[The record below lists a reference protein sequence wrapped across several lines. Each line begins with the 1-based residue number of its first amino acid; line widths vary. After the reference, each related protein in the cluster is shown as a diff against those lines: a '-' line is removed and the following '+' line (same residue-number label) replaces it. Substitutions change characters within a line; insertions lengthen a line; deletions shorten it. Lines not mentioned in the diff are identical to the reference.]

1 MPESLVQ
8 LILYAATVLG
18 AAAMVLLL
26 PAPGKPGG
34 TSWRPLGALL
44 GAATLGGFWLLMS
57 PLWLDRPRELEPYGD
72 ALTVTGLDPG
82 AMAFYYVFSAIGIV
96 SAVRVITH
104 HRPVYAALWFV
115 LVILSSAGLFLVL
128 AAEFMALA
136 LVMIYG
142 GAILVTYMFVIMLAS
157 QPQASDAPED
167 TPDFERYA
175 REPLWASVAG
185 FLLLAVLLT
194 FIFDGDAVTRNVE
207 AMAITNAEVAEQLL
221 PNRAQ
226 IAAVDGGGDVI
237 TVDTAVGNVERVGL
251 DLFMQN
257 PLAIELAGVILLL
270 SLIGAVVIAKTDV
283 PDPGSDEND
292 DPAVR
297 AAVDPKPAPEAQA

>member
-1 MPESLVQ
+1 MLGLSVQ
-8 LILYAATVLG
+8 LVLYAATVLG

-26 PAPGKPGG
+26 PAPRKPGG
-34 TSWRPLGALL
+34 TNLRPLGALL
-44 GAATLGGFWLLMS
+44 GAATLGGVWLILS
-57 PLWLDRPRELEPYGD
+57 PLWRQRPRELAQYGES
-72 ALTVTGLDPG
+72 LTVTGLDPG
-82 AMAFYYVFSAIGIV
+82 AMPFYYVFSLIGIV
-96 SAVRVITH
+96 AAVRVITH

-136 LVMIYG
+136 LVLIYG

-167 TPDFERYA
+167 TPGYERYA
-175 REPLWASVAG
+175 REPLWASIAG

-194 FIFDGDAVTRNVE
+194 FIFNDGAVPINREAWAHTDATIAQE
-207 AMAITNAEVAEQLL
+207 LL

-226 IAAVDGGGDVI
+226 IATVDGGGDVVY
-237 TVDTAVGNVERVGL
+237 VDTPVGNVERVGL

-283 PDPGSDEND
+283 PEAEEQND

-297 AAVDPKPAPEAQA
+297 EAVDPKPAPSANA

>member
-1 MPESLVQ
+1 MPEPFVQ

-26 PAPGKPGG
+26 PSPRKPGG
-34 TSWRPLGALL
+34 TNWRPLGGLL
-44 GAATLGGFWLLMS
+44 GAATLGGFWLALS
-57 PLWLDRPRELEPYGD
+57 PLWLDRPRDLASYGES
-72 ALTVTGLDPG
+72 LTTTGLDPG
-82 AMAFYYVFSAIGIV
+82 AMPFYYVFSAIGIFA
-96 SAVRVITH
+96 AVRVITH

-136 LVMIYG
+136 LVIIYG
-142 GAILVTYMFVIMLAS
+142 GAILVTYMFVIMLAT

-194 FIFDGDAVTRNVE
+194 FIFDRDALPINEE
-207 AMAITNAEVAEQLL
+207 AWAPPNAAIAEEIL

-226 IAAVDGGGDVI
+226 IATVDSGGDVI
-237 TVDTAVGNVERVGL
+237 YVDTPVGNVERVGY
-251 DLFMQN
+251 DLFSKN

-283 PDPGSDEND
+283 PEALEEANT
-292 DPAVR
+292 
-297 AAVDPKPAPEAQA
+297 PAPSEVA